1 MLRGLEPSKN
11 KNFDVSALLE
21 MAKTFAS
28 GFLNERVLPKLKELL
43 LVDTAKTTDIDN
55 VSVSLVFSKYENG
68 IAHAVKFLDLEKHLL
83 KNSENK
89 SLTCK

>member
-21 MAKTFAS
+21 MARTFAS
-28 GFLNERVLPKLKELL
+28 GFLNERVLPKLKELA

-55 VSVSLVFSKYENG
+55 VSVSLVLKYENG
-68 IAHAVKFLDLEKHLL
+68 IANVVKFLDLEKHLL

>member
-21 MAKTFAS
+21 MARTFAF
-28 GFLNERVLPKLKELL
+28 GFLNERVLPKLKELA

-55 VSVSLVFSKYENG
+55 VSVSLVLKYENG
-68 IAHAVKFLDLEKHLL
+68 IANVVKFLDLEKHLM

>member
-21 MAKTFAS
+21 MARTFAS

-55 VSVSLVFSKYENG
+55 VSVSLVFPKYENG
-68 IAHAVKFLDLEKHLL
+68 IAHVVKLPGFSKAFTEKFLK
-83 KNSENK
+83 
-89 SLTCK
+89 